1 MAAVSPGRKLA
12 ENRQEVRK
20 KMEAKI
26 VYFAE
31 PGGKN
36 TDQVLRLAKRR
47 AEELGLKTILVAST
61 TGDTALKAME
71 VFKGTRIIVVSHFTG
86 MKGPNTQ
93 EFTEENRQKLLS
105 AGVPLLTATHTFSGL
120 GRAMRKKF
128 KMYLFEEVVANTL
141 RLFGQGMKVVCEI
154 TLMAADA
161 GLVRTDEDISV
172 IGGTSRGADTAVVLR
187 PVNSEDFFE
196 LKGKEI
202 LCKPLF

>member
-1 MAAVSPGRKLA
+1 
-12 ENRQEVRK
+12 
-20 KMEAKI
+20 MEAKI

-71 VFKGTRIIVVSHFTG
+71 VFKGARIVVVSHFTG
-86 MKGPNTQ
+86 MRGPNIQ

-161 GLVRTDEDISV
+161 GLVRTDEDIIV
-172 IGGTSRGADTAVVLR
+172 IGGSSRGADTAVVLR
-187 PVNSEDFFE
+187 PVNSEDFFD
-196 LKGKEI
+196 LKVKEI